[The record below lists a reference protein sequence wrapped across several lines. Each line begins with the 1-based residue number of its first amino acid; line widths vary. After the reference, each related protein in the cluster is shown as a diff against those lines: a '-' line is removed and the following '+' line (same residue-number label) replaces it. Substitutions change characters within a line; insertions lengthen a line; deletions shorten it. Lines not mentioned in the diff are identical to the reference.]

1 MKRHSMS
8 LEFHS
13 ISYAYCNADSKVRSH
28 LTHLR
33 FGKILLACDLS
44 HLHHTITDKRENL
57 AFHYIA
63 LCACI
68 AYKELLLRLLEL
80 FCRHYVACLVTET
93 QSTDTEIDIDTVT

>member
-1 MKRHSMS
+1 MS

-13 ISYAYCNADSKVRSH
+13 ISYAYCNVDPKVRSH

-44 HLHHTITDKRENL
+44 HLRHTITDNRKNL

-68 AYKELLLRLLEL
+68 AYKELLLRLVEL
-80 FCRHYVACLVTET
+80 RCRHYIACLLLLKRKAQT
-93 QSTDTEIDIDTVT
+93 QKLILAL